1 MMIRRFRNNKHY
13 IYGIAASIVML
24 AFYIG
29 IMLIFNPLY
38 YVIED
43 FISKFIWFSILITL
57 FGVQIG
63 LITYIRNI
71 NNKRRMS
78 KSQTALS
85 GGISTT
91 SMLACCIHHVTD
103 FIPLIGVSAF
113 TVFLVEF
120 QLYFLIIGILFGVLS
135 VLNIMIHIQKHSVY
149 EIPSSFESITKF
161 DLIKLRKIFLGL
173 FILIGIIYSL
183 YIVNDIFNLGGVL

>member
-149 EIPSSFESITKF
+149 EIPSIFESITKF

-173 FILIGIIYSL
+173 FILIGIVYSL

>member
-113 TVFLVEF
+113 TAFLVEF

-149 EIPSSFESITKF
+149 EIPSIFESITKF

-173 FILIGIIYSL
+173 FILIGIVYSL

>member
-43 FISKFIWFSILITL
+43 IISKFVWFSILITL

-149 EIPSSFESITKF
+149 EIPSIFESITKF

-173 FILIGIIYSL
+173 FILIGIVYSL

>member
-1 MMIRRFRNNKHY
+1 MIRRFKNNKHY
-13 IYGIAASIVML
+13 IYGIGASIVML
-24 AFYIG
+24 MFYIG

-43 FISKFIWFSILITL
+43 FISKFVWFSILITL

-135 VLNIMIHIQKHSVY
+135 ILNILIHIQLHSVY
-149 EIPSSFESITKF
+149 EIPSSFESLNKF
-161 DLIKLRKIFLGL
+161 DLFKFRKIFVGV
-173 FILIGIIYSL
+173 FIMIGIVYSL

>member
-1 MMIRRFRNNKHY
+1 MIRRFKNNKHY
-13 IYGIAASIVML
+13 IYGIGASIVML
-24 AFYIG
+24 MFYIG

-43 FISKFIWFSILITL
+43 FISKFVWFSILITL

-71 NNKRRMS
+71 NTKRRMS

-135 VLNIMIHIQKHSVY
+135 ILNILIHIQLHSVY
-149 EIPSSFESITKF
+149 EIPSSFESLNKF
-161 DLIKLRKIFLGL
+161 DLFKFRKIFVGV
-173 FILIGIIYSL
+173 FIMIGIVYSL

>member
-1 MMIRRFRNNKHY
+1 MIRRFKNNKHY
-13 IYGIAASIVML
+13 IYGIGASIVML
-24 AFYIG
+24 MFYIG

-43 FISKFIWFSILITL
+43 FMSKFVWFSILITL

-63 LITYIRNI
+63 MITYIRNI

-120 QLYFLIIGILFGVLS
+120 QLYFLIIGILFGILS
-135 VLNIMIHIQKHSVY
+135 ILNILIHIQKHSVY
-149 EIPSSFESITKF
+149 EVPSSFERLNKF
-161 DLIKLRKIFLGL
+161 NLIRFRKIFVGL
-173 FILIGIIYSL
+173 FIFIGIVYSI

>member
-1 MMIRRFRNNKHY
+1 MIRRFKSNKHY
-13 IYGIAASIVML
+13 IYGIGASIVML
-24 AFYIG
+24 MFYIG

-43 FISKFIWFSILITL
+43 FISKFVWFSILITL

-71 NNKRRMS
+71 NTKRRMS

-135 VLNIMIHIQKHSVY
+135 ILNILIHIQLHSVY
-149 EIPSSFESITKF
+149 EIPSSFESLNKF
-161 DLIKLRKIFLGL
+161 DLFKFRKIFVGV
-173 FILIGIIYSL
+173 FIMIGIVYSL